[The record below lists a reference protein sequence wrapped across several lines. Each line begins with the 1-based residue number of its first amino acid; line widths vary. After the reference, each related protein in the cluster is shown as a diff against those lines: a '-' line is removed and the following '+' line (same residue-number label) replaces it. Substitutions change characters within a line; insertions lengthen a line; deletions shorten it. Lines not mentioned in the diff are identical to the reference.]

1 METDD
6 NLKGGENTTTAKI
19 IEIIGSSRK
28 GWEDAVKNA
37 LKDASGT
44 LRNITGIELVSQTA
58 KVDQSK
64 GDSIIE
70 YRSVIKVAFAYE
82 TE

>member
-1 METDD
+1 
-6 NLKGGENTTTAKI
+6 
-19 IEIIGSSRK
+19 
-28 GWEDAVKNA
+28 VKNA

-70 YRSVIKVAFAYE
+70 YRSVIKIAFAYE